1 MARCLEFCRAPRTS
15 HTVIT
20 ANASHLCMMRRD
32 PELALACRAGHLTV
46 ADGMSVVW
54 ALRAS
59 GQPVPERVAGV
70 DLMARLLA
78 AAGEHRLRV
87 YFLGARREV
96 VTALVKRSRVQ
107 HPGLEIAGF
116 RDGYFGPDDHLGI
129 VEEIRASGAHMLFV
143 GMPSPFK
150 ETWCERHRQRLEV
163 PVIMGVGGSFD
174 VLAGFIKR
182 APRWVQSLG
191 LEWFWRLLMEPR
203 KLWKRYLTTNSEF
216 IWLAGREIVA
226 RRLGRLPATQCQT
239 RTGERALTTTRNIA
253 VFMGTRPEAVKLA
266 PVVAALRGAN
276 DFRCTVVATGQHK
289 EMFRQVAETF
299 GFAVDADLDVM
310 RPNQTLAGLTARLM
324 DGIDG
329 WLGSAQPDMALVQGD
344 TTTVLVAS
352 LACFY
357 RRIPIG
363 HVEAGLRTGNIW
375 SPFPE
380 EVNRRLATPLVALH
394 FAPTEAARAALLR
407 EAVPEET
414 ISVTGNT
421 VIDALRIEVAT
432 QAGDAAL
439 RARIDEELSLLV
451 GADWAQ
457 VPMVLITGHR
467 RENFGEGIEQI
478 CQAIAT
484 LAEGFPDHRFVYP
497 VHLNPNVLVHV
508 NRLLGSLSNVRLIA
522 PQGYRNFVA
531 LMVRCR
537 LVLTDSGGVQ
547 EEAPSLGK
555 PVLVMRDTTE
565 RPEGVAAG
573 TAFLTGPN
581 APAIVEH
588 ATRLLTDETAY
599 RSMATA
605 KNPYGDGHA
614 AERIVERIRRY
625 FATRAPGTLGSPG
638 LGEPERM
645 ELGKLGR

>member
-1 MARCLEFCRAPRTS
+1 MT
-15 HTVIT
+15 
-20 ANASHLCMMRRD
+20 
-32 PELALACRAGHLTV
+32 
-46 ADGMSVVW
+46 
-54 ALRAS
+54 
-59 GQPVPERVAGV
+59 
-70 DLMARLLA
+70 
-78 AAGEHRLRV
+78 
-87 YFLGARREV
+87 
-96 VTALVKRSRVQ
+96 K
-107 HPGLEIAGF
+107 
-116 RDGYFGPDDHLGI
+116 
-129 VEEIRASGAHMLFV
+129 
-143 GMPSPFK
+143 
-150 ETWCERHRQRLEV
+150 
-163 PVIMGVGGSFD
+163 
-174 VLAGFIKR
+174 
-182 APRWVQSLG
+182 
-191 LEWFWRLLMEPR
+191 
-203 KLWKRYLTTNSEF
+203 
-216 IWLAGREIVA
+216 
-226 RRLGRLPATQCQT
+226 
-239 RTGERALTTTRNIA
+239 TRNIT
-253 VFMGTRPEAVKLA
+253 VFMGTRPEAIKLA
-266 PVVAALRGAN
+266 PVVAALRGSD

-299 GFAVDADLDVM
+299 GFEVDADLGVM
-310 RPNQTLAGLTARLM
+310 RPNQSLAELTARLM

-380 EVNRRLATPLVALH
+380 EANRCLATPLVAIH
-394 FAPTEAARAALLR
+394 FAPTDAARVALLG

-439 RARIDEELSLLV
+439 YARIDEELSLLV

-457 VPMVLITGHR
+457 VPLILVTGHR

-478 CQAIAT
+478 CQAIAM
-484 LAEGFPDHRFVYP
+484 LADRFPDHRFVYP
-497 VHLNPNVLVHV
+497 VHLNPHVLEHVH
-508 NRLLGSLSNVRLIA
+508 RLLGNLLNVRLIA
-522 PQGYRNFVA
+522 PQNYRNFVA
-531 LMVRCR
+531 LMARCR

-573 TAFLTGPN
+573 TAILTGPN
-581 APAIVEH
+581 ARAIVQH
-588 ATRLLTDETAY
+588 AARLLTDEAAY
-599 RSMATA
+599 RTMATA
-605 KNPYGDGHA
+605 RSPYGDGYA

-625 FATRAPGTLGSPG
+625 FAAPAWG
-638 LGEPERM
+638 LSVIGGEPERLAR
-645 ELGKLGR
+645 ELSSMSLVS